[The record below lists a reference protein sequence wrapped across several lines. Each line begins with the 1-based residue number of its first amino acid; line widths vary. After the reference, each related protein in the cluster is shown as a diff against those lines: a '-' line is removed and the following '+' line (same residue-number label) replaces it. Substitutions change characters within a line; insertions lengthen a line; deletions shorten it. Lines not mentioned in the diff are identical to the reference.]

1 MRCLL
6 SLILAVTL
14 ITPVW
19 AGEDIASPDNPPF
32 AVSKWEVTRVRK
44 GATGASNV
52 VTIAFNMKNLTG
64 VNLDHVDCVIELR
77 ETMGGKVGDLKPAPV
92 RYLKPDEEKPVT
104 ITAEFVPSFGAYFV
118 RFKYLM
124 DKKDMEAQ
132 YLGTSPFDGPV
143 FTPAKPQGRS
153 IRLFV
158 MGYDLLRDPKTGVGK
173 LDVMLKN
180 FGGLP
185 ARYPWVRLRL
195 YSNDRKLIGKVEG
208 ALSSPKLPKDG
219 VEVIGPGEE
228 KTYSVMMS
236 GIPNYDMFDVFVTHE
251 APRPEECLPGDKFN
265 GGKEVEII
273 VKTAKVAGRQLNIT
287 GRARNGLDKA
297 IQNITMDFSLLLHF
311 NKTDSSGRE
320 MLEKETIQVG
330 TAKVNT
336 GVSLAAGEEKD
347 FTFNMPVPGR
357 RFDDYAY
364 TLGYDE
370 GGEETAQGGAKPEE
384 VQKKTGE
391 ISFEVTGGERLKP
404 SGVRL
409 DGYVI
414 QKGGSETEVPV
425 YFVFTDADDKEVAR
439 RELKVTVPADSKKFF
454 NVKYEDLPEFKGY
467 KLEMGELAPAKAEE
481 QKKDAAEAP
490 KKADETPK
498 KAENA
503 PK

>member
-1 MRCLL
+1 MRYLL
-6 SLILAVTL
+6 SLILAVSL
-14 ITPVW
+14 MTPVC
-19 AGEDIASPDNPPF
+19 AGDETVSPDTPPF
-32 AVSKWEVTRVRK
+32 AISKWEVTRVRK

-52 VTIAFNMKNLTG
+52 VTIAFNVKNLTG
-64 VNLDHVDCVIELR
+64 VNLDKVDVGIELR
-77 ETMGGKVGDLKPAPV
+77 ETMGGKVGDLKPAPI

-104 ITAEFVPSFGAYFV
+104 ITAEFVPSFGTYFV
-118 RFKYLM
+118 RFKYL
-124 DKKDMEAQ
+124 KDRKDVEAQ
-132 YLGTSPFDGPV
+132 YIGTSPFDGPV
-143 FTPAKPQGRS
+143 FAPTKPQGRS

-158 MGYDLLRDPKTGVGK
+158 MGYDLLRDPKTGTGK

-195 YSNDRKLIGKVEG
+195 YSTDRKLLGKVEG
-208 ALSSPKLPKDG
+208 ELRSPKLSKEG

-228 KTYSVMMS
+228 KTYSVMMT

-251 APRPEECLPGDKFN
+251 APRPEECLSGDKFN

-273 VKTAKVAGRQLNIT
+273 VKAAKVAGRQLNIT
-287 GRARNGLDKA
+287 GRARNGLDKP

-311 NKTDSSGRE
+311 NKVDSGGRE

-370 GGEETAQGGAKPEE
+370 GGEEVVEGGAKAEE
-384 VQKKTGE
+384 AQRKTGE
-391 ISFEVTGGERLKP
+391 ISLEVTGGERLKP

-414 QKGGSETEVPV
+414 QKGGAETEVPV
-425 YFVFTDADDKEVAR
+425 FFIFTDAEEKEVAR
-439 RELKVTVPADSKKFF
+439 RELKVVVPGDSKKFF
-454 NVKYEDLPEFKGY
+454 NVQYDDLPEFKSY
-467 KLEMGELAPAKAEE
+467 KLEMGDLAPVKTEE
-481 QKKDAAEAP
+481 PPKDAAETP
-490 KKADETPK
+490 KKVEDAPK
-498 KAENA
+498 KAENT